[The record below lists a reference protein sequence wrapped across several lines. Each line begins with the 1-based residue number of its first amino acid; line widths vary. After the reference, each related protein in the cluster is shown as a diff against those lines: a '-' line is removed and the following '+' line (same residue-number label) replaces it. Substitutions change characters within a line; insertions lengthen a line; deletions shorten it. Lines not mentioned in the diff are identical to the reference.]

1 MNIHVHTTIHLSVH
15 IHIPTH
21 LLAIKILG
29 RWREE
34 LKFEK
39 KQQEKKSIALKS
51 MDMPV
56 MMYLTVQQII

>member
-1 MNIHVHTTIHLSVH
+1 MSMHVHTTIHLSVH